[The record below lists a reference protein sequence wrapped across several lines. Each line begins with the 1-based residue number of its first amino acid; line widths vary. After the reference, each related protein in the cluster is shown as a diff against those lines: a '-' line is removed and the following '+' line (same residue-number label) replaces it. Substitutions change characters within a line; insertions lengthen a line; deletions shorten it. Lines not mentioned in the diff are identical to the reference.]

1 LALLGLTE
9 ERKEN
14 MNPSFKDYSEK
25 HQAILMQLESR
36 FLSELSECRELD
48 LFSTNL
54 MGGANY
60 TSGKFANTEGIYL
73 LVRFNWGNKLH
84 EYLIITLIPPDEKG
98 EVEFK
103 ITARID
109 STYSFVEAPTLKLAL
124 KKFFDLIKNEDPID
138 SPEYLF
144 LLSWVSFYNLKVESV
159 DPLEDRLWKELEM
172 IPYNWPT
179 VFDTLLST
187 LKRKNDIIGQHR
199 LWFLMIMIKHQIMRN
214 LYRIEAIEELVLSKN
229 CIEHITDA
237 LKGLDNV

>member
-1 LALLGLTE
+1 
-9 ERKEN
+9 

-25 HQAILMQLESR
+25 HQVILTQLESR

-48 LFSTNL
+48 LFSKNFT
-54 MGGANY
+54 GGANY
-60 TSGKFANTEGIYL
+60 TSARLANTDGIYL
-73 LVRFNWGNKLH
+73 LVRFKWGDKLH
-84 EYLIITLIPPDEKG
+84 EYFIITLIRPDEKG

-109 STYSFVEAPTLKLAL
+109 STYSFIEAPTLKLAL
-124 KKFFDLIKNEDPID
+124 EKFFNLIQDEDPID

-144 LLSWVSFYNLKVESV
+144 LLSWVTFYKLKVECA
-159 DPLEDRLWKELEM
+159 DPIEDRLWKELEM

-199 LWFLMIMIKHQIMRN
+199 LWFLMTMIKHQIIQN
-214 LYRIEAIEELVLSKN
+214 LYRIESIEELVLSKN
-229 CIEHITDA
+229 CIKHITDT
-237 LKGLDNV
+237 LKGI